1 MMGCRGQQ
9 DDAYE
14 GGGGKWVVL
23 IPKGVVSA

>member
-1 MMGCRGQQ
+1 MIGCRGQQ

-14 GGGGKWVVL
+14 GGGKWLVL